1 MEKIVLIDGNSL
13 LYSAYHATAYTGN
26 FMRTRHGVPMNAVS
40 GFANMIEKLMQSAP
54 DYVFV
59 AFDYGKKTFR
69 NELMGDYKGT
79 RKETDE
85 ELICQFPIA
94 RDYLKARGIIYQE
107 IEGYEADDIIGTL
120 SVEAKKKGIHVDI
133 VTKDKDMMQL
143 VDDNTTVL
151 RNTTGVSE
159 MVEMTPETVFE
170 KYGIRPDQFK
180 DFLGLMGDTADNIP
194 GIKGVG
200 EKTAVKLLTQF
211 ESIENMAEHAD
222 EIKGKLGEKIRDQIE
237 DAFLSKKI
245 ATIKTDVP
253 MEIDFEQYR
262 NNGFDTEVLSAFCRE
277 YEMNTLLRKISTV
290 VPDQSETI
298 MKQVTVMPLLT
309 KDFALSVA
317 VYDHNYHK
325 SIVLGYGVYHKDFCG
340 YISYEDALADESFK
354 KALKDPAIKKY
365 GYDIK
370 KCMIASKWNGI
381 EINGFD
387 FDLQLSSYI
396 LNPSLKDEIKLVMD
410 FHGDHSLPFSEE
422 IFGKGAKRKVPD
434 NDILTQY
441 YGKIAKGI
449 YEIKA
454 HVEEQLREQEQ
465 YDLYYNLELPVA
477 YILADM
483 EFTGVKVDRQS
494 LKDMEKDFNETIQQL
509 EKEIHL
515 LAGVEFNIASPKQ
528 LGEILFEKLQLPYGK
543 KTKTGY
549 STSVDVLEK
558 LAPIHPIIDKV
569 LKYRAITKLYS
580 TYIVGLQEQI
590 FMDGKIHTMYNQA
603 LTQTGRLSSTDPNLQ
618 NIPIRSEEGR
628 MIRKAFI
635 PSFDYI
641 VSFDYSQIELR
652 VLAHMAN
659 VPALIDAFNDDMD
672 IHTKTA
678 QDIFDVS
685 EVDSN
690 MRRQAKAINFG
701 IIYGMSDFGLSE
713 QIGVPVNVAKEFIQ
727 KYFAP
732 YPGIK
737 EFMDKEIEFCKENG
751 YVATILNRKRYIK
764 EINEKNYMVRELG
777 KRLAMN
783 SPIQGSGADILK
795 LAMIKVDEAMKAK
808 QLKSKMILQVHD
820 ELIFDVKKEELEV
833 MMGLIKEC
841 MESAVELRVK
851 LKADGAY
858 GKSWYELK

>member
-26 FMRTRHGVPMNAVS
+26 FMRTSHGVPMNAVS

-120 SVEAKKKGIHVDI
+120 SVEAKKRGIHVDI

-143 VDDNTTVL
+143 VDENTTVL

-180 DFLGLMGDTADNIP
+180 DFLGLMGDAADNIP

-253 MEIDFEQYR
+253 MEIEFERYR
-262 NNGFDTEVLSAFCRE
+262 NTGFDTEVLSAFCRE

-298 MKQVTVMPLLT
+298 MKQVTIMPPLT

-325 SIVLGYGVYHKDFCG
+325 SIVLGYGVYNKDFCG
-340 YISYEDALADESFK
+340 YISYEDALADENFK
-354 KALKDPAIKKY
+354 KVLKDPAIKKY

-381 EINGFD
+381 DIAGYD

-422 IFGKGAKRKVPD
+422 IFGKGAKRKVPE
-434 NDILTQY
+434 NDVLTQY

-494 LKDMEKDFNETIQQL
+494 LKDMEQDFNETIQQL

-528 LGEILFEKLQLPYGK
+528 LGEVLFEKLQLPNGK

-580 TYIVGLQEQI
+580 TYIIGLQEQI

-635 PSFDYI
+635 PSLDYI

-659 VPALIDAFNDDMD
+659 VQALIDAFNQDMD

-713 QIGVPVNVAKEFIQ
+713 QIGVPVNVAKAFIQ
-727 KYFAP
+727 KYFET

-820 ELIFDVKKEELEV
+820 ELIFDVKKEELDV

>member
-26 FMRTRHGVPMNAVS
+26 FMRTSHGIPMNAVS
-40 GFANMIEKLMQSAP
+40 GFANMIEKLMQSSP

-69 NELMGDYKGT
+69 NELMKDYKGT

-94 RDYLKARGIIYQE
+94 REYLNARGIVYQE

-120 SVEAKKKGIHVDI
+120 SVEAKKHGIHVDI

-143 VDDNTTVL
+143 VNDNTTVL
-151 RNTTGVSE
+151 RNTSGVSD

-200 EKTAVKLLTQF
+200 EKTAVKLLTQY

-222 EIKGKLGEKIRDQIE
+222 EIKGKLGEKIRSQLE
-237 DAFLSKKI
+237 EAFLSKKI

-253 MEIDFEQYR
+253 MEIDFTQYR
-262 NNGFDTEVLSAFCRE
+262 NNGFDNEVLSEFCRK

-290 VPDQSETI
+290 VLEETTVSI
-298 MKQVTVMPLLT
+298 QKVTTMPTLT

-325 SIVLGYGVYHKDFCG
+325 SIVLGYGVYCDDFCG
-340 YISYEDALADESFK
+340 YISYEDALKDENFK
-354 KALKDPAIKKY
+354 QVLKDPNIKKY

-381 EINGFD
+381 EITGYD

-396 LNPSLKDEIKLVMD
+396 LNPSLKDEIKLVLD
-410 FHGDHSLPFSEE
+410 FHGNHSLPFSEE
-422 IFGKGAKRKVPD
+422 IFGKGAKRKVPED
-434 NDILTQY
+434 DVLKDY

-449 YEIKA
+449 YEIKE
-454 HVEEQLREQEQ
+454 HVEKQLKDQDQ
-465 YDLYYNLELPVA
+465 YDLYYHLELPVA

-494 LKDMEKDFNETIQQL
+494 LKDMENDFNVTIKQL
-509 EKEIHL
+509 EKEIHE
-515 LAGVEFNIASPKQ
+515 LAGMEFNIASPKQ
-528 LGEILFEKLQLPYGK
+528 LGEVLFEKLQLPNGK

-580 TYIVGLQEQI
+580 TYIIGLQEQI

-659 VPALIDAFNDDMD
+659 VSSLIEAFNEDKD

-678 QDIFDVS
+678 QDIFDVD
-685 EVDSN
+685 EVNSD

-727 KYFAP
+727 KYFAT

-795 LAMIKVDEAMKAK
+795 LAMIKVDEAMKEK
-808 QLKSKMILQVHD
+808 NLQSKMILQVHD
-820 ELIFDVKKEELEV
+820 ELIFDVKEEELET
-833 MMGLIKEC
+833 MMNLIKDC
-841 MESAVELRVK
+841 MEHAIELKVR
-851 LKADGAY
+851 LKADGAF